1 MSSFDLTHFELLD
14 KPIFGKAVFEPPFKA
29 NSSFVDEAR
38 FVFIIKGKSN
48 LYVPNDTLSLET
60 SDCFLMKCD
69 NFVNVWKKNEDEDK
83 SQVMVMHFYPDVLKH
98 IYDNNIPEVFKS
110 SDVKPHGPVAK
121 LKTNEML
128 VNYMKS
134 LEFYFQ
140 NPSLMNDEL
149 IKLKV
154 RELIQ
159 VMLNSDHTGVIK
171 NMFSDLFKANAY
183 DFKEIIHAHLYEDLS
198 LQDLAFFTGLS
209 LSTFKRKFKTVFNT
223 SPTQYIKSKRLEK
236 AISLLQTTDQRISEI
251 AYDCGFNDIGYFS
264 KLFKSTYQV
273 SPSDYKKS
281 LV

>member
-1 MSSFDLTHFELLD
+1 MGTFDITHFELFE
-14 KPIFGKAVFEPPFKA
+14 KPIFGKATFDPPFKA

-38 FVFIIKGKSN
+38 FVFIINGKSN
-48 LYVPNDTLSLET
+48 LYVPNSSLKLET

-69 NFVNVWKKNEDEDK
+69 NFVNVWEVNEGNTK
-83 SQVMVMHFYPDVLKH
+83 SEVMVMHFYPDVLKL
-98 IYDNNIPEVFKS
+98 IYDDNIPEVFKS
-110 SDVKPHGPVAK
+110 KNIKAHGPVTK
-121 LKTNEML
+121 IETNEML
-128 VNYMKS
+128 VNYIRS

-159 VMLNSDHTGVIK
+159 IMLNSDLSGSIK

-183 DFKEIIHAHLYEDLS
+183 DFKEVIHAHLYEDLS

-209 LSTFKRKFKTVFNT
+209 LSTFKRKFQSVFKT
-223 SPTQYIKSKRLEK
+223 SPTKYIKSKRLEK
-236 AISLLQTTDQRISEI
+236 ALTLLQTTDERISDI

-264 KLFKSTYQV
+264 KLFKTTYQL
-273 SPSDYKKS
+273 SPSDYKKT